1 MPSDTED
8 AASKASVLATGKMAD
23 LRLDTEDQ
31 LNNQVGIQLH
41 YLLHPRVSYT

>member
-8 AASKASVLATGKMAD
+8 AAAAGTLATGKMAD

>member
-23 LRLDTEDQ
+23 LRLDEDQ

-41 YLLHPRVSYT
+41 YLHAIVLT